1 LTTTKYFF
9 LLLPL
14 TRFKHNLTLYKRAME
29 PIDTS
34 DNILHSYSPGDEYD
48 FIEIF

>member
-1 LTTTKYFF
+1 
-9 LLLPL
+9 
-14 TRFKHNLTLYKRAME
+14 ME